1 MVLHLLTPSTTTVV
15 KIVLN
20 DIRDACSTVD
30 IFNGCSSGPQVW
42 STCGPEFGN
51 FPHLIPFFLKASL
64 LPNVGGNR
72 SLLNSMSR
80 IVLFLCQFYGI
91 PFWHVP
97 MCEPWCV
104 NPDYTGISR
113 WRSISEAEA
122 NIYTLL
128 YTYCIYIVY
137 IRYCNI
143 EANGIPGAG
152 LPHTSSI
159 ILGADVA
166 LPVIL
171 LLRSIIAQ
179 QWQVLL

>member
-80 IVLFLCQFYGI
+80 IVLFNANFMEFHSGTCL
-91 PFWHVP
+91 
-97 MCEPWCV
+97 CV
-104 NPDYTGISR
+104 NLDV
-113 WRSISEAEA
+113 W
-122 NIYTLL
+122 TLITQGSVGGVVSVKQKL
-128 YTYCIYIVY
+128 IY
-137 IRYCNI
+137 IRYCI
-143 EANGIPGAG
+143 HIVYILYIYVIVTSKLMEFQERDYLILAVSYWALM
-152 LPHTSSI
+152 LPCQSFCYC
-159 ILGADVA
+159 
-166 LPVIL
+166 
-171 LLRSIIAQ
+171 
-179 QWQVLL
+179 VLL